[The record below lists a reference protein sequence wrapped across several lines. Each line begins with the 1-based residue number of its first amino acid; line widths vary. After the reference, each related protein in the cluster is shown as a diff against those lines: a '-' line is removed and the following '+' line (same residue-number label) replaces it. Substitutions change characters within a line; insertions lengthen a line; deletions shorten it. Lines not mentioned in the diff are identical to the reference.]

1 MLTGQAKTNYQR
13 EYMRRRRAGLTRS
26 NTRSNNRFDT
36 RSNSGN
42 VKPNIPLYN
51 PVIHKAGDTVRVL
64 KGKREVTITIPGLDA
79 EGNPIPDYE

>member
-26 NTRSNNRFDT
+26 NTRSNNG
-36 RSNSGN
+36 SNNGD

-51 PVIHKAGDTVRVL
+51 PAIHRAGDTVKVL
-64 KGKREVTITIPGLDA
+64 RGKREVIITIPRLDA
-79 EGNPIPDYE
+79 GGNPIPDYE